1 MQTHGCESGGSCACS
16 SADVGNT
23 NVADGVGLEA
33 DALNDALSDAGTQVA
48 AVNGVGLHGAG
59 ESPDPEALRQRAYS
73 ELLRQAAQAGGL
85 LALTDPPAADGVISE
100 AASEA
105 IEALLARELQ
115 AQLPEPDDASCLR
128 YFDAHPARYRMGE
141 RVWARHILFA
151 VTDGVNVAALRQR
164 AESLLVALRCEAAD
178 GPAFAQAAAEFSNC
192 PSAAEGGDLGGLVA
206 ADCAP
211 EFAAALFGQD
221 DANAH
226 VGVLP
231 RLISTRFGFHV
242 VQVCAR
248 EPGVSQPFE
257 AVRAAVAQLLRQQ
270 LYLTALRQYLSL
282 LAGQAVL
289 TGLADV
295 ALETADSPLL
305 Q

>member
-16 SADVGNT
+16 SADVGKAS
-23 NVADGVGLEA
+23 VADEVGLEA
-33 DALNDALSDAGTQVA
+33 AALSDTGTQVA
-48 AVNGVGLHGAG
+48 SVNGVGLHGAG
-59 ESPDPEALRQRAYS
+59 ESPDPQALRQRAYS
-73 ELLRQAAQAGGL
+73 ELLRQAAQVGGL

-100 AASEA
+100 AASDA
-105 IEALLARELQ
+105 IEALLAREL
-115 AQLPEPDDASCLR
+115 QLPEPDDASCLR
-128 YFDAHPARYRMGE
+128 YFDAHPARYRTGE

-151 VTDGVNVAALRQR
+151 VTAGVNVAALRQR
-164 AESLLVALRCEAAD
+164 AESLLVALRCEAMHS
-178 GPAFAQAAAEFSNC
+178 PAFAQAAAEFSNC

-221 DANAH
+221 EANAH

-248 EPGVSQPFE
+248 EPGAGQPFE
-257 AVRAAVAQLLRQQ
+257 TVRAAVAQLLRQQ

-289 TGLADV
+289 TGV

>member
-1 MQTHGCESGGSCACS
+1 MQTHGCETGGRCACS
-16 SADVGNT
+16 AADVGRT
-23 NVADGVGLEA
+23 SGVGIEVEA
-33 DALNDALSDAGTQVA
+33 VRDADTQVA
-48 AVNGVGLHGAG
+48 SVNGVGLHGEG
-59 ESPDPEALRQRAYS
+59 ESPDPEALRQRAYT

-85 LALTDPPAADGVISE
+85 LGLGDPPAPDGVISE
-100 AASEA
+100 AASAA

-115 AQLPEPDDASCLR
+115 AQLPEPDEAACLR
-128 YFDAHPARYRMGE
+128 YFQAHPARYCIGE
-141 RVWARHILFA
+141 RVWARHVLFA
-151 VTDGVNVAALRQR
+151 VTDGVPVAALRQR
-164 AESLLVALRCEAAD
+164 AESLLVDLRCEAID

-192 PSAAEGGDLGGLVA
+192 PSAAEGGDLGWLVV

-221 DANAH
+221 EANAH

-248 EPGVSQPFE
+248 EPGVSQPF
-257 AVRAAVAQLLRQQ
+257 ATVRSAVAQLLRQQ

-289 TGLADV
+289 TGV
-295 ALETADSPLL
+295 ALEAAASPLL